1 MQWPFRR
8 AASGLLLVTITVP
21 LVNKNI
27 SGCREGLSLNK
38 INDMKHKWTGLF
50 AGVLLMFRIGLPAQ
64 SPASHPEP
72 SPAPN
77 PAPSPAGSWS
87 YYGRDAGGQ
96 RYTSVRQINDRNV
109 DRLTVAWTY
118 RTGELDTYAGTH
130 ALEKACFETTP
141 ILIGRSLYFT
151 TASDRVI
158 AVDAATGQQ
167 HWVYDPKVDLNGDY
181 SEFSSRGV
189 AAWPAGERPR
199 ERSPFEGKAD
209 PGSDS
214 LRLFVGTIDGR
225 LIALNAHTGHPITA
239 FGDKGT
245 IDLRAG
251 LGKDIQET
259 SPPAVIGD
267 LVIVGSAIGDNQR
280 FDEASGAIRAYSVHT
295 GQLIWAW
302 DPIPRNPAD
311 SAYATWNGPK
321 AHQTG
326 AANAW
331 SILSTDP
338 ARDLVFI
345 PTSCPSPDYYG
356 GMRIGSNLYANSL
369 VALRASTG
377 QLVWSFQVVH
387 HDIWDFD
394 IAAQPVLIDFPVGPR
409 TIPAVVIGTKMG
421 FIYVLDRETGKPLLP
436 VEERPVPAS
445 TLPGEQAWPTQHFPV
460 RPAPLGLQSMSA
472 DSAWGLTPEDLA
484 EAKRRI
490 AQLRYEGPFT
500 PPGFQGTIMAPG
512 NVGGIHWGGMCYDPV
527 GGILYTN
534 INRVAAVIRMMP
546 RDEVD
551 SLRKENPET
560 LRGEIGWQ
568 RGTPYI
574 MKRDYLVKRNDQ
586 GAITSLQTK
595 PPWGTLV
602 AIDLHSGVKKWEVA
616 LGFMLDPT
624 KYPEARQWGS
634 LNFGGAIV
642 TGGHLIFVAASMD
655 GYFRAF
661 DSRTGK
667 VLWEYGLPASGQA
680 TPMSYVL
687 DGRQYV
693 VIAAGGHG
701 KLGTKQGDYLMA
713 FALPAP

>member
-1 MQWPFRR
+1 MPHRLIHF
-8 AASGLLLVTITVP
+8 AIALIAFP
-21 LVNKNI
+21 LVGI
-27 SGCREGLSLNK
+27 AQG
-38 INDMKHKWTGLF
+38 TG
-50 AGVLLMFRIGLPAQ
+50 
-64 SPASHPEP
+64 
-72 SPAPN
+72 
-77 PAPSPAGSWS
+77 WS
-87 YYGRDAGGQ
+87 YYGQDAGGR
-96 RYTSVRQINDRNV
+96 RYTALQQINAGNV
-109 DRLTVAWTY
+109 SRLKLAWTY
-118 RTGELDTYAGTH
+118 RTGELATYAGTN

-141 ILIGRSLYFT
+141 ILIGRSLYFS

-158 AVDAATGQQ
+158 SVDAATGQQ

-189 AAWPAGERPR
+189 AAWPAKRTSEGTSDT
-199 ERSPFEGKAD
+199 RS
-209 PGSDS
+209 GSAVVGPDRNAGRDS
-214 LRLFVGTIDGR
+214 LRLFIGTIDGR
-225 LIALNAHTGHPITA
+225 LIALDAHTGHPLTA
-239 FGDKGT
+239 FGDNGT
-245 IDLRAG
+245 INLRAG
-251 LGKDIQET
+251 VGKDIQET

-280 FDEASGAIRAYSVHT
+280 FDEAPGVIRAYSVHT

-302 DPIPRNPAD
+302 DPIPRDPAD
-311 SAYATWNGPK
+311 SAYVTWNGPK
-321 AHQTG
+321 AHRTG

-356 GMRIGSNLYANSL
+356 GERLGSNLHANSL

-377 QLVWSFQVVH
+377 KLVWSFQVVH
-387 HDIWDFD
+387 HDLWDFD
-394 IAAQPVLIDFPVGPR
+394 IAAQPVLIDFPIGSGTV
-409 TIPAVVIGTKMG
+409 PAVVIGTKMG

-445 TLPGEQAWPTQHFPV
+445 TLPGEQAWPTQPFPV
-460 RPAPLGLQSMSA
+460 KPAPLGLQSVTVA
-472 DSAWGLTPEDLA
+472 DAWGPTPEDLA
-484 EAKRRI
+484 DAKRRI
-490 AQLRYEGPFT
+490 AQLRFEGPFT

-527 GGILYTN
+527 AGILYTN
-534 INRVAAVIRMMP
+534 VNRLAAVIRMMP
-546 RDEVD
+546 REQVD
-551 SLRKENPET
+551 SLRKENPES

-574 MKRDYLVKRNDQ
+574 MKRDYLVKRNDH
-586 GAITSLQTK
+586 GVVTFLQTK

-602 AIDLHSGVKKWEVA
+602 AIDLRSGAKKWEVP
-616 LGFMLDPT
+616 LGYMLDPA
-624 KYPEARQWGS
+624 KYPESREWGS

-655 GYFRAF
+655 SHFRAF

-667 VLWEYGLPASGQA
+667 VLWEYALPASGQA
-680 TPMSYVL
+680 TPMSYEL

>member
-1 MQWPFRR
+1 MPHRLIHF
-8 AASGLLLVTITVP
+8 AIALIAFP
-21 LVNKNI
+21 LVGI
-27 SGCREGLSLNK
+27 AQG
-38 INDMKHKWTGLF
+38 TGW
-50 AGVLLMFRIGLPAQ
+50 A
-64 SPASHPEP
+64 
-72 SPAPN
+72 
-77 PAPSPAGSWS
+77 
-87 YYGRDAGGQ
+87 YYGQDAGGR
-96 RYTSVRQINDRNV
+96 RYTALHQINAGNV
-109 DRLTVAWTY
+109 SRLKLAWTY
-118 RTGELDTYAGTH
+118 RTGELDTYAGTN

-141 ILIGRSLYFT
+141 ILIGRSLYFS

-158 AVDAATGQQ
+158 SVDATTGQQ

-189 AAWPAGERPR
+189 AAWLERTS
-199 ERSPFEGKAD
+199 EGTSETRSGSAVVGPDRNA
-209 PGSDS
+209 GSDS

-225 LIALNAHTGHPITA
+225 LIGLDAQTGHPLAA

-245 IDLRAG
+245 INLRAG
-251 LGKDIQET
+251 VGKDIQET

-280 FDEASGAIRAYSVHT
+280 FDEAPGVIRAYSVHT

-302 DPIPRNPAD
+302 DPIPRDPAD
-311 SAYATWNGPK
+311 SAYVTWNGPK
-321 AHQTG
+321 AHRTG

-356 GMRIGSNLYANSL
+356 GERLGSNLYANSL

-377 QLVWSFQVVH
+377 KLVWSFQVVR

-394 IAAQPVLIDFPVGPR
+394 IAAQPVLIDFPIGSR

-445 TLPGEQAWPTQHFPV
+445 TLPGEQAWPTQLFPV
-460 RPAPLGLQSMSA
+460 KPAPLGLQSISA

-484 EAKRRI
+484 EAKQRI
-490 AQLRYEGPFT
+490 TQLRYEGPFT

-527 GGILYTN
+527 AGILYTN
-534 INRVAAVIRMMP
+534 INRLAAVIRMMP
-546 RDEVD
+546 RDQVD
-551 SLRKENPET
+551 SLRKENPES

-574 MKRDYLVKRNDQ
+574 MKRDYLVKRDDQ
-586 GAITSLQTK
+586 GVVTSLQTK

-602 AIDLHSGVKKWEVA
+602 AIDLRSGAKKWEVP
-616 LGFMLDPT
+616 LGYMFDPA
-624 KYPEARQWGS
+624 KYPESRQWGS

-642 TGGHLIFVAASMD
+642 TGGQLIFVAASMD
-655 GYFRAF
+655 GHFRAF

-667 VLWEYGLPASGQA
+667 VLWEYALPASGQA
-680 TPMSYVL
+680 TPMSYEL

-701 KLGTKQGDYLMA
+701 KLKTKQGDYLMA
-713 FALPAP
+713 FALPAAK

>member
-1 MQWPFRR
+1 MPHRLIHF
-8 AASGLLLVTITVP
+8 AIALIAFP
-21 LVNKNI
+21 LVGI
-27 SGCREGLSLNK
+27 AQG
-38 INDMKHKWTGLF
+38 TG
-50 AGVLLMFRIGLPAQ
+50 
-64 SPASHPEP
+64 
-72 SPAPN
+72 
-77 PAPSPAGSWS
+77 WS
-87 YYGRDAGGQ
+87 YYGQDAGGR
-96 RYTSVRQINDRNV
+96 RYTALQQINAGNV
-109 DRLTVAWTY
+109 SRLKLAWTY
-118 RTGELDTYAGTH
+118 RTGELATYAGTN

-141 ILIGRSLYFT
+141 ILIGRSLYFS

-158 AVDAATGQQ
+158 SVDAATGQQ

-189 AAWPAGERPR
+189 AAWPAKRTSEGTSDT
-199 ERSPFEGKAD
+199 RS
-209 PGSDS
+209 GSAVVGPDRNAGRDS
-214 LRLFVGTIDGR
+214 LRLFIGTIDGR
-225 LIALNAHTGHPITA
+225 LIALDAHTGHPLTA
-239 FGDKGT
+239 FGDNGT
-245 IDLRAG
+245 INLRAG
-251 LGKDIQET
+251 VGKDIQET

-280 FDEASGAIRAYSVHT
+280 FDEAPGVIRAYSVHT

-302 DPIPRNPAD
+302 DPIPRDPAD
-311 SAYATWNGPK
+311 SAYATWIGPK
-321 AHQTG
+321 AHRTG

-331 SILSTDP
+331 SILSTDA
-338 ARDLVFI
+338 ARDLVFV
-345 PTSCPSPDYYG
+345 PTSCPSQDYYG
-356 GMRIGSNLYANSL
+356 GERLGSNLHANSL

-377 QLVWSFQVVH
+377 KLVWSFQVVH
-387 HDIWDFD
+387 HDLWDFD
-394 IAAQPVLIDFPVGPR
+394 IAAQPVLIDFPIGSGTV
-409 TIPAVVIGTKMG
+409 PAVVIGTKMG

-445 TLPGEQAWPTQHFPV
+445 TLPGEQAWPTQPFPV
-460 RPAPLGLQSMSA
+460 KPAPLGLQSVTVA
-472 DSAWGLTPEDLA
+472 DAWGPTPEDLA
-484 EAKRRI
+484 DAKRRI
-490 AQLRYEGPFT
+490 AQLRFEGPFT

-527 GGILYTN
+527 AGILYTN
-534 INRVAAVIRMMP
+534 VNRLAAVIRMMP
-546 RDEVD
+546 REQVD
-551 SLRKENPET
+551 SLRKENPES

-586 GAITSLQTK
+586 GVVTFLQTK

-602 AIDLHSGVKKWEVA
+602 AIDLRSGAKKWEVP
-616 LGFMLDPT
+616 LGYMLDPA
-624 KYPEARQWGS
+624 KYPESREWGS

-655 GYFRAF
+655 SHFRAF

-667 VLWEYGLPASGQA
+667 VLWEYALPASGQA
-680 TPMSYVL
+680 TPMSYEL

>member
-1 MQWPFRR
+1 MPHRLIHF
-8 AASGLLLVTITVP
+8 AIALIAFP
-21 LVNKNI
+21 LVGI
-27 SGCREGLSLNK
+27 AQG
-38 INDMKHKWTGLF
+38 TG
-50 AGVLLMFRIGLPAQ
+50 
-64 SPASHPEP
+64 
-72 SPAPN
+72 
-77 PAPSPAGSWS
+77 WS
-87 YYGRDAGGQ
+87 YYGQDAGGR
-96 RYTSVRQINDRNV
+96 RYTALQQINAGNV
-109 DRLTVAWTY
+109 SRLKLAWTY
-118 RTGELDTYAGTH
+118 RTGELATYAGTN

-141 ILIGRSLYFT
+141 ILIGRSLYFS

-158 AVDAATGQQ
+158 SVDAATGQQ

-189 AAWPAGERPR
+189 AAWPAKRTSDT
-199 ERSPFEGKAD
+199 RS
-209 PGSDS
+209 GSAVVGPDRNAGRDS
-214 LRLFVGTIDGR
+214 LRLFIGTIDGR
-225 LIALNAHTGHPITA
+225 LIALDAHTGHPLTA
-239 FGDKGT
+239 FGDNGT
-245 IDLRAG
+245 INLRAG
-251 LGKDIQET
+251 VGKDIQET

-280 FDEASGAIRAYSVHT
+280 FDEAPGVIRAYSVHT

-302 DPIPRNPAD
+302 DPIPRDPAD
-311 SAYATWNGPK
+311 SAYATWIGPK
-321 AHQTG
+321 AHRTG

-331 SILSTDP
+331 SILSTDA
-338 ARDLVFI
+338 ARDLVFV

-356 GMRIGSNLYANSL
+356 GERLGSNLHANSL

-377 QLVWSFQVVH
+377 KLVWSFQVVH
-387 HDIWDFD
+387 HDLWDFD
-394 IAAQPVLIDFPVGPR
+394 IAAQPVLIDFPIGSGTV
-409 TIPAVVIGTKMG
+409 PAVVIGTKMG

-445 TLPGEQAWPTQHFPV
+445 TLPGEQAWPTQPFPV
-460 RPAPLGLQSMSA
+460 KPAPLGLQSVTVA
-472 DSAWGLTPEDLA
+472 DAWGPTPEDLA
-484 EAKRRI
+484 DAKRRI
-490 AQLRYEGPFT
+490 AQLRFEGPFT

-527 GGILYTN
+527 AGILYTN
-534 INRVAAVIRMMP
+534 VNRLAAVIRMMP
-546 RDEVD
+546 REQVD
-551 SLRKENPET
+551 SLRKENPES

-586 GAITSLQTK
+586 GVVTFLQTK

-602 AIDLHSGVKKWEVA
+602 AIDLRSGAKKWEVP
-616 LGFMLDPT
+616 LGYMLDPA
-624 KYPEARQWGS
+624 KYPESREWGS

-655 GYFRAF
+655 SHFRAF

-667 VLWEYGLPASGQA
+667 VLWEYALPASGQA
-680 TPMSYVL
+680 TPMSYEL

>member
-1 MQWPFRR
+1 MRYKHACFFRAAFLYAALLSALLLLARTGTIAQPPLRIGTINQTPATTETGSWPF
-8 AASGLLLVTITVP
+8 
-21 LVNKNI
+21 
-27 SGCREGLSLNK
+27 
-38 INDMKHKWTGLF
+38 
-50 AGVLLMFRIGLPAQ
+50 
-64 SPASHPEP
+64 
-72 SPAPN
+72 
-77 PAPSPAGSWS
+77 
-87 YYGRDAGGQ
+87 YGQDAGGS
-96 RYTSVRQINDRNV
+96 RFTSLQQINAGNV
-109 DRLTVAWTY
+109 GQLAVAWTY
-118 RTGELDTYAGTH
+118 RTGELKTYEGTS

-151 TASDRVI
+151 TPSDRVI

-167 HWVYDPKVDLNGDY
+167 RWVYDPKVNLNGDY

-189 AAWPAGERPR
+189 AAWPAGAATTRHTQAATHP
-199 ERSPFEGKAD
+199 SAT
-209 PGSDS
+209 SDS

-225 LIALNAHTGHPITA
+225 LIAIDAHTGSPVAA
-239 FGDKGT
+239 FGDNGT

-251 LGKDIQET
+251 LGNDIQET

-280 FDEASGAIRAYSVHT
+280 FDEPPGVVRAYSVHT

-302 DPIPRNPAD
+302 DPIPRDPAD

-321 AHQTG
+321 AHRTG

-338 ARDLVFI
+338 ARDLVFV

-356 GMRIGSNLYANSL
+356 GERLGANLHANSL

-377 QLVWSFQVVH
+377 KLLWSFQVVH

-394 IAAQPVLIDFPVGPR
+394 IAAQPVLIDFPVGSR

-445 TLPGEQAWPTQHFPV
+445 TLPGEQAWPTQPFPV
-460 RPAPLGLQSMSA
+460 KPAPLGLQSVTVA
-472 DSAWGLTPEDLA
+472 DAWGLTPEDLA
-484 EAKRRI
+484 EAKQRI
-490 AQLRYEGPFT
+490 GQLRYEGPFT
-500 PPGFQGTIMAPG
+500 PAGFRETIMAPG

-527 GGILYTN
+527 TGTLYTN
-534 INRVAAVIRMMP
+534 VNRIAAVIRMIA
-546 RDEVD
+546 RNQVD
-551 SLRKENPET
+551 SLQKDNPQT

-568 RGTPYI
+568 RGTPYV

-586 GAITSLQTK
+586 GVVTSLQTK

-602 AIDLHSGVKKWEVA
+602 AIDLHSGAQKWEVP
-616 LGFMLDPT
+616 LGYMLDPA
-624 KYPEARQWGS
+624 KYPGAEKWGS
-634 LNFGGAIV
+634 INFGGAIV
-642 TGGHLIFVAASMD
+642 TGGGLVFVAASMD
-655 GYFRAF
+655 GHFRAF

-667 VLWEYGLPASGQA
+667 VLWEYALPAGGQA
-680 TPMSYVL
+680 TPMSYML

-701 KLGTKQGDYLMA
+701 KLKTHMGDYLMA
-713 FALPAP
+713 FALP

>member
-1 MQWPFRR
+1 MPHRLIHF
-8 AASGLLLVTITVP
+8 AIALIAFP
-21 LVNKNI
+21 LVGI
-27 SGCREGLSLNK
+27 AQG
-38 INDMKHKWTGLF
+38 TG
-50 AGVLLMFRIGLPAQ
+50 
-64 SPASHPEP
+64 
-72 SPAPN
+72 
-77 PAPSPAGSWS
+77 WS
-87 YYGRDAGGQ
+87 YYGQDAGGR
-96 RYTSVRQINDRNV
+96 RYTALQQINAGNV
-109 DRLTVAWTY
+109 SRLKLAWTY
-118 RTGELDTYAGTH
+118 RTGELATYAGTN

-141 ILIGRSLYFT
+141 ILIGRSLYFS

-158 AVDAATGQQ
+158 SVDAATGQQ

-189 AAWPAGERPR
+189 AAWPAKRTSDT
-199 ERSPFEGKAD
+199 RS
-209 PGSDS
+209 GSAVVGPDRNAGRDS
-214 LRLFVGTIDGR
+214 LRLFIGTIDGR
-225 LIALNAHTGHPITA
+225 LIALDAHTGHPLTA
-239 FGDKGT
+239 FGDNGT
-245 IDLRAG
+245 INLRAG
-251 LGKDIQET
+251 VGKDIQET

-280 FDEASGAIRAYSVHT
+280 FDEAPGVIRAYSVHT

-302 DPIPRNPAD
+302 DPIPRDPAD
-311 SAYATWNGPK
+311 SAYVTWNGPK
-321 AHQTG
+321 AHRTG

-356 GMRIGSNLYANSL
+356 GERLGSNLHANSL

-377 QLVWSFQVVH
+377 KLVWSFQVVH
-387 HDIWDFD
+387 HDLWDFD
-394 IAAQPVLIDFPVGPR
+394 IAAQPVLIDFPIGSGTV
-409 TIPAVVIGTKMG
+409 PAVVIGTKMG

-445 TLPGEQAWPTQHFPV
+445 TLPGEQAWPTQPFPV
-460 RPAPLGLQSMSA
+460 KPAPLGLQSVTVA
-472 DSAWGLTPEDLA
+472 DAWGPTPEDLA
-484 EAKRRI
+484 DAKRRI
-490 AQLRYEGPFT
+490 AQLRFEGPFT

-527 GGILYTN
+527 AGILYTN
-534 INRVAAVIRMMP
+534 VNRLAAVIRMMP
-546 RDEVD
+546 REQVD
-551 SLRKENPET
+551 SLRKENPES

-568 RGTPYI
+568 RGTPDI
-574 MKRDYLVKRNDQ
+574 MKRDYLVKRNDH
-586 GAITSLQTK
+586 GVVTFLQTK

-602 AIDLHSGVKKWEVA
+602 AIDLRSGAKKWEVP
-616 LGFMLDPT
+616 LGYMLDPA
-624 KYPEARQWGS
+624 KYPESREWGS

-655 GYFRAF
+655 SHFRAF

-667 VLWEYGLPASGQA
+667 VLWEYALPASGQA
-680 TPMSYVL
+680 TPMSYEL

>member
-1 MQWPFRR
+1 MPHRLIYF
-8 AASGLLLVTITVP
+8 AIALIAFP
-21 LVNKNI
+21 LVGI
-27 SGCREGLSLNK
+27 AQG
-38 INDMKHKWTGLF
+38 TG
-50 AGVLLMFRIGLPAQ
+50 
-64 SPASHPEP
+64 
-72 SPAPN
+72 
-77 PAPSPAGSWS
+77 WS
-87 YYGRDAGGQ
+87 YYGQDAGGR
-96 RYTSVRQINDRNV
+96 RYTALQQINAGNV
-109 DRLTVAWTY
+109 SRLKLAWTY
-118 RTGELDTYAGTH
+118 RTGELATYAGTN

-141 ILIGRSLYFT
+141 ILIGRSLYFS

-158 AVDAATGQQ
+158 SVDAATGQQ

-189 AAWPAGERPR
+189 AAWPAKRTSDT
-199 ERSPFEGKAD
+199 RS
-209 PGSDS
+209 GSAVVGPDRNAGRDS
-214 LRLFVGTIDGR
+214 LRLFIGTIDGR
-225 LIALNAHTGHPITA
+225 LIALDAHTGHPLTA
-239 FGDKGT
+239 FGDNGT
-245 IDLRAG
+245 INLRAG
-251 LGKDIQET
+251 VGKDIQET

-280 FDEASGAIRAYSVHT
+280 FDEAPGVIRAYSVHT

-302 DPIPRNPAD
+302 DPIPRDPAD
-311 SAYATWNGPK
+311 SAYVTWNGPK
-321 AHQTG
+321 AHRTG

-356 GMRIGSNLYANSL
+356 GERLGSNLHANSL

-377 QLVWSFQVVH
+377 KLVWSFQVVH
-387 HDIWDFD
+387 HDLWDFD
-394 IAAQPVLIDFPVGPR
+394 IAAQPVLIDFPIGSGTV
-409 TIPAVVIGTKMG
+409 PAVVIGTKMG

-445 TLPGEQAWPTQHFPV
+445 TLPGEQAWPTQPFPV
-460 RPAPLGLQSMSA
+460 KPAPLGLQSVTVA
-472 DSAWGLTPEDLA
+472 DAWGPTPEDLA
-484 EAKRRI
+484 DAKRRI
-490 AQLRYEGPFT
+490 AQLRFEGPFT

-527 GGILYTN
+527 AGILYTN
-534 INRVAAVIRMMP
+534 VNRLAAVIRMMP
-546 RDEVD
+546 REQVD
-551 SLRKENPET
+551 SLRKENPES

-586 GAITSLQTK
+586 GVVTFLQTK

-602 AIDLHSGVKKWEVA
+602 AIDLRSGAKKWEVP
-616 LGFMLDPT
+616 LGYMLDPA
-624 KYPEARQWGS
+624 KYPESREWGS

-655 GYFRAF
+655 SHFRAF

-667 VLWEYGLPASGQA
+667 VLWEYALPASGQA
-680 TPMSYVL
+680 TPMSYEL